1 MTLIDIHAH
10 LFPGSVLRQLRDQ
23 GSRLG
28 VSYDSESRV
37 LGFPSGA
44 SRPVFEALVS
54 VDGREAWNLERGI
67 THQVLSPWMDVAG
80 DDLKGDQ
87 AAGWASLLNDGVASE
102 IAGRSMFLA
111 FATLPISDGE
121 ASARELRRC
130 ADELGFV
137 GGALP
142 TQVGGMNL
150 SEAGLEP
157 LFEVAEGMELPLFLH
172 PFRVLGATR
181 LQKDFMTNIC
191 GNPFETTV
199 AALDLFFGGVFDR
212 FPRLKVLLS
221 HCGGTLPMVAG
232 RAAHG
237 SRSNPAVRKKVGSP
251 DEILQSFYYDSL
263 LHDVRALTY
272 GISRVAADRV
282 ALGTDVPF
290 PMSVDDPVAHILAA
304 LGPNQQSAFQRIA
317 EGTARELLG
326 NRLASSDELH

>member
-1 MTLIDIHAH
+1 MSIIDVHSH
-10 LFPGSVLRQLRDQ
+10 LFPASILEQVQDQ
-23 GSRLG
+23 EPLLG

-37 LGFPSGA
+37 LGFPSGPA
-44 SRPVFEALVS
+44 RPVFEALTN

-87 AAGWASLLNDGVASE
+87 ATAWASLLNDGVASD
-102 IAGRSMFLA
+102 IAGRPMFLA
-111 FATLPISDGE
+111 FATLPVSDGE
-121 ASARELRRC
+121 AAARELRRC

-142 TQVGGMNL
+142 TQVGGLNL

-157 LFEVAEGMELPLFLH
+157 LFEAAEAMELPLFLH
-172 PFRVLGATR
+172 PFRVLGAPR

-199 AALDLFFGGVFDR
+199 ASLDLFFSGVFDR
-212 FPRLKVLLS
+212 YPRLKILLS

-232 RAAHG
+232 RASHG
-237 SRSNPAVRKKVGSP
+237 SRNNPTVRKKAESA
-251 DEILQSFYYDSL
+251 DEILQSFYYDTL
-263 LHDVRALTY
+263 LHDAKALAF
-272 GISRVAADRV
+272 GISRVGPSRV

-290 PMSVDDPVAHILAA
+290 PMSVEDPAGHLRAA
-304 LGPNQQSAFQRIA
+304 LQPGDEISFKRIT

-326 NRLASSDELH
+326 DGLAPASELH